1 MPMPMAKNACP
12 TAEVT
17 ASKENVLISGLNM
30 YVSPFDAP
38 STLSPIT
45 MHTIMM
51 TANAGSRNLFTF
63 STPFCTPPLM
73 MTAMITQL
81 TTAKR
86 NMVLGSLVSAS
97 KESAMPAASI
107 PEKKPVAVLQI

>member
-1 MPMPMAKNACP
+1 M
-12 TAEVT
+12 
-17 ASKENVLISGLNM
+17 
-30 YVSPFDAP
+30 DAAIR
-38 STLSPIT
+38 STCTQVRRDIIT
-45 MHTIMM
+45 M